1 MAKAG
6 QRVILTNNQLS
17 LTIERLCQQLIENHQ
32 EFTNTILLGLQPR
45 GIHFSSRIHQ
55 RLTEILHD
63 SNPKYGVL
71 DASFHRDDFR
81 RNEKIIKPSETNIDF
96 PIEGK
101 RVVLIDDVLYTGRSI
116 RAAMDALMT
125 MGRPE
130 KVELM
135 VLIDRRF
142 SRDLPIQADYVGKQ
156 IDSISSEKVK
166 VEWEEQHGKTQIL
179 LIQDK
184 IEKIK

>member
-6 QRVILTNNQLS
+6 QRVILSNKQLS
-17 LTIERLCQQLIENHQ
+17 LTIERLCQQLIENHPD
-32 EFTNTILLGLQPR
+32 FTDTILIGLQPR
-45 GIHFSSRIHQ
+45 GIHFSERINK
-55 RLTEILHD
+55 RLNELVKNSPH
-63 SNPKYGVL
+63 KYGVL
-71 DASFHRDDFR
+71 DASFHRDDYR

-96 PIEGK
+96 SIEGK
-101 RVVLIDDVLYTGRSI
+101 CVVLIDDVLFTGRSI
-116 RAAMDALMT
+116 RASMDALIS

-142 SRDLPIQADYVGKQ
+142 SRDLPIQADYIGKQ

-184 IEKIK
+184 TKAAK